1 MMSTIEGYPSKSVN
15 NLEEIDNVRI
25 NVRRVQQDLVLLAT
39 AMQDVPLLHL
49 NIEEEIK
56 RLEVGFC

>member
-25 NVRRVQQDLVLLAT
+25 NVRKVHQDLVLLAT
-39 AMQDVPLLHL
+39 AMGDVPLMH
-49 NIEEEIK
+49 
-56 RLEVGFC
+56 

>member
-25 NVRRVQQDLVLLAT
+25 NVRKVQQDLVLLVT
-39 AMQDVPLLHL
+39 AMQDVPLIH
-49 NIEEEIK
+49 
-56 RLEVGFC
+56 